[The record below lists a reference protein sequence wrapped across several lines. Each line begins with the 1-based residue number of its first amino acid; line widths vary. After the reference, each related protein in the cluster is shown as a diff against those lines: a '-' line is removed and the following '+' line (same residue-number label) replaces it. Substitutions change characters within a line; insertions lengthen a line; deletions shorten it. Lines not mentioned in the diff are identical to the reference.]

1 MHALCALRKT
11 LGRSASCP
19 SESAVPLIALCAARK
34 TLSKVLWLTLG
45 TKVKIAQRKELMIVS
60 EKRISHCQGKG
71 SLTHNNRKFSAKNVD
86 EARTKDNVVFVEQPI
101 DVAYEQLFGAA
112 VERYNAK
119 QKRADRKIKMSY
131 YEHLFKRSP
140 APSVVTSADK
150 RKSFYEDV
158 VQIGT
163 MQNTGV
169 GTPDAK
175 IAAACLTEYMRG
187 FQERNP
193 NFYVFN
199 AVLHLDEATPHL
211 HIDYI
216 PIGHY
221 KQGVDT
227 QNGIAQALKEMG
239 YRTGKETIARWREAE
254 CKLLTEIC
262 NRHGIQIATPEK
274 SRGSLTVE
282 QYKEYA
288 QVKEQVDKKKEEVSW
303 LDEQYQE
310 KNSAVKDLDEEIAAK
325 SSALT
330 ETTVALADNQTLLET
345 SAQKVSQIKSINE
358 IETGK
363 TFLGGKVTLSKEDY
377 GTLSDLAKKQIA
389 AENKENELTAE
400 IAKLKKENEQ
410 ATERNAALE
419 QKAQQIYPLKEKL
432 RKVENELGSLKIKF
446 QRVMEFIESLKLTE
460 KLEEFWRQRARGLK
474 R

>member
-1 MHALCALRKT
+1 M
-11 LGRSASCP
+11 
-19 SESAVPLIALCAARK
+19 
-34 TLSKVLWLTLG
+34 
-45 TKVKIAQRKELMIVS
+45 
-60 EKRISHCQGKG
+60 
-71 SLTHNNRKFSAKNVD
+71 
-86 EARTKDNVVFVEQPI
+86 
-101 DVAYEQLFGAA
+101 FGAA

-119 QKRADRKIKMSY
+119 QKRADRKIKTSY

-163 MQNTGV
+163 MQDTGV
-169 GTPDAK
+169 GTPDAE
-175 IAAACLTEYMRG
+175 IATACLTEYMQG

-216 PIGHY
+216 PVGHY

-239 YRTGKETIARWREAE
+239 YGTGKEAIARWREAE
-254 CKLLTEIC
+254 CKILTEIC
-262 NRHGIQIATPEK
+262 SWHGIQIAAPEK
-274 SRGSLTVE
+274 SRESLTVE

-288 QVKEQVDKKKEEVSW
+288 EAKEQADEMKQEVAR

-310 KNSAVKDLDEEIAAK
+310 KTT
-325 SSALT
+325 ALT
-330 ETTVALADNQTLLET
+330 ETTAALADNQTLLET
-345 SAQKVSQIKSINE
+345 SAQKVAQIKSISE

-389 AENKENELTAE
+389 AENKESELNAE

-410 ATERNAALE
+410 ATEKIAYLDQEVSTLRPMKFALKNAE
-419 QKAQQIYPLKEKL
+419 RE
-432 RKVENELGSLKIKF
+432 RDSLKAKL
-446 QRVMEFIESLKLTE
+446 QKVLDFIESLKLTQ
-460 KLEEFWRQRARGLK
+460 KLQEFLKLKTRGFK
-474 R
+474 H